1 MHDLN
6 GGLFLNVTSFSPL
19 SFPFPAVTKR
29 SAVTAIYNKVIS
41 QQYTYC
47 S

>member
-1 MHDLN
+1 MHDLD
-6 GGLFLNVTSFSPL
+6 GGLFLNVTSISPL
-19 SFPFPAVTKR
+19 SFSFPAVTKR